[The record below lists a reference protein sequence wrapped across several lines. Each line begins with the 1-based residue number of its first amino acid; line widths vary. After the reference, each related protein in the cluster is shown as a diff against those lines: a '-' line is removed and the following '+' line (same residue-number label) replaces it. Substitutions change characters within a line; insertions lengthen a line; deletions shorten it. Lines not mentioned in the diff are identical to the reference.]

1 MANRKGRWVASM
13 AAVAVA
19 GVLQLGTS
27 PSIAMA
33 RSTPATA
40 TGLGCQVA
48 PGVYRTAR
56 AGGGGA
62 ECRPA
67 AAATSSPSV
76 RVSLVAVLSGLPRTG
91 AAALNVTMG
100 QLCYWMTWPHAA
112 TAASG
117 FVVDAASGAKVITLF
132 TNRAEAPAVQGC
144 LADVAPAVSAALATH
159 PTDFAVRV
167 HGSSGTFAGRLHNR
181 LTTFNAQ
188 VSLPAWIVAGPDG
201 NLWYTDNA
209 IPQVARMAPSGRVT
223 LYPVPMTGV
232 ATSGIIVGTDGA
244 LWFTVT
250 DFGYSGIG
258 STPTA
263 IGRLTVGGMMKL
275 YPLPPGSSPFGLVFG
290 PDGAVWYTDPN
301 SNSIGRLTL
310 NGAVVRFPIPTQG
323 SNPLGIAVGGDGNLW
338 FTENV
343 TGGIGRLNPTT
354 GVITEFPAPNPTAG
368 ITRGPDG
375 NIWFSDFSNAI
386 FRITPAGVETVFPIG
401 TSTGTSFPGDVV
413 FDAEG
418 RLLFTQGATGARTP
432 EFVGRLDVHDGAI
445 TRFLLP
451 AGPVLPLGITTA
463 GSKHNIWF
471 TEYDTGEIGR
481 MLATPEALR

>member
-1 MANRKGRWVASM
+1 MGYRKGRLVALG
-13 AAVAVA
+13 AALVVA
-19 GVLQLGTS
+19 GTLQLGTS

-40 TGLGCQVA
+40 SGVGCQVV
-48 PGVYRTAR
+48 PGVYRTTR
-56 AGGGGA
+56 AGGHA
-62 ECRPA
+62 DCRQPA
-67 AAATSSPSV
+67 ADGSSLGV
-76 RVSLVAVLSGLPRTG
+76 RVSLLAVLSGPHRTG
-91 AAALNVTMG
+91 AAALNVTVG
-100 QLCYWMTWPHAA
+100 HLCYWLTWPHAA
-112 TAASG
+112 TPASG
-117 FVVDAASGAKVITLF
+117 FIVDAASGAAVVTLF
-132 TNRAEAPAVQGC
+132 TDQAGAPAVQGC
-144 LADVAPAVSAALATH
+144 VADVAPAVSAALATH
-159 PTDFAVRV
+159 PTDFAVRAQA
-167 HGSSGTFAGRLHNR
+167 SSGNFAGRLHNR

-188 VSLPAWIVAGPDG
+188 VNLPASIVAGPDG

-209 IPQVARMAPSGRVT
+209 IPQIARMTPAGRVT
-223 LYPVPMTGV
+223 VYPVPMTGV
-232 ATSGIIVGTDGA
+232 ATSGITVGPDGA

-263 IGRLTVGGMMKL
+263 IGRLTVGGKMKL
-275 YPLPPGSSPFGLVFG
+275 YPLPTGSSPFGLVFG
-290 PDGAVWYTDPN
+290 PAGAVWYTDPN

-310 NGAVVRFPIPTQG
+310 DGAVVRFPIPTQG

-343 TGGIGRLNPTT
+343 TGGIGRVNPTT

-375 NIWFSDFSNAI
+375 NIWFADFSNAI

-401 TSTGTSFPGDVV
+401 TGTSSFPGDVA

-432 EFVGRLDVHDGAI
+432 EFVGRLDIDDGAI

-451 AGPVLPLGITTA
+451 PGPVLPLGITTA
-463 GSKHNIWF
+463 GSEHNIWF
-471 TEYDTGEIGR
+471 TEYDTGEVGR
-481 MLATPEALR
+481 MLATATALS